1 MRCNLFRDEKRIA
14 DVKQHNKEQ
23 PMKITTQLG
32 LGFIGATLLAVSVSV
47 SAQHAFNNAD
57 KAVEYRQKALS
68 IMQNNFAVM
77 GDMVKGDIEFDADI
91 FTQRAKDFAA
101 LSSIPWIG
109 FSQPGAQ
116 PGNNTDA
123 LPAIWD
129 NWDDFVKRADALQKD
144 AKALEAAAIAGD
156 QGDIRSAFM
165 AAARN
170 CKGCHDQYKD

>member
-1 MRCNLFRDEKRIA
+1 
-14 DVKQHNKEQ
+14 
-23 PMKITTQLG
+23 MKFAAQLG
-32 LGFIGATLLAVSVSV
+32 IGLVTATLLTMSVSAT
-47 SAQHAFNNAD
+47 AQHAFNNAD

-77 GDMVKGDIEFDADI
+77 GDMVKGDIEFDGVI
-91 FTQRAKDFAA
+91 FAERANDFAA
-101 LSSIPWIG
+101 LTAIPWVG

-129 NWDDFVKRADALQKD
+129 NWEDFVERAEQLQTD
-144 AKALEAAAIAGD
+144 AKALQTAAATGD
-156 QGDIRSAFM
+156 ESKIRQAFV

>member
-1 MRCNLFRDEKRIA
+1 
-14 DVKQHNKEQ
+14 
-23 PMKITTQLG
+23 MKFSAQLG
-32 LGFIGATLLAVSVSV
+32 MGLVTAALLAMSVSAT
-47 SAQHAFNNAD
+47 AQHAFNDAD

-77 GDMVKGDIEFDADI
+77 GDMIKGDIEFDSVI
-91 FTQRAKDFAA
+91 FAERANDFAA
-101 LSSIPWIG
+101 LTAIPWVG

-129 NWDDFVKRADALQKD
+129 NWEDFVERAEQLQTD
-144 AKALEAAAIAGD
+144 AKALQTAAAAGE
-156 QGDIRSAFM
+156 QASIREAFM

>member
-1 MRCNLFRDEKRIA
+1 
-14 DVKQHNKEQ
+14 
-23 PMKITTQLG
+23 MKFTAQLG
-32 LGFIGATLLAVSVSV
+32 MGLVSATLLAMSFTAT
-47 SAQHAFNNAD
+47 AQHAFNNAD

-77 GDMVKGDIEFDADI
+77 GDMVKGDIEFDGVI
-91 FTQRAKDFAA
+91 FTERANDFAA
-101 LSSIPWIG
+101 LSAIPWIG

-129 NWDDFVKRADALQKD
+129 NWDDFVERAEQLQND
-144 AKALEAAAIAGD
+144 AKALQAAAAAGD
-156 QGDIRSAFM
+156 QADIRKAFM

>member
-1 MRCNLFRDEKRIA
+1 
-14 DVKQHNKEQ
+14 
-23 PMKITTQLG
+23 MKITTTLMSG
-32 LGFIGATLLAVSVSV
+32 LLTAGLMTFSLSAT
-47 SAQHAFNNAD
+47 AQHAFNDAD

-77 GDMVKGDIEFDADI
+77 GDMVKGDITFDGVI
-91 FTQRAKDFAA
+91 FAERANDFAA

-109 FSQPGAQ
+109 FSQPGAM

-123 LPAIWD
+123 IPAIWD
-129 NWDDFVKRADALQKD
+129 NWEDFVERADQLQTD
-144 AKALEAAAIAGD
+144 AKTLQAAASSAD
-156 QGDIRSAFM
+156 QDKIRGAFM